1 MKKLIVGVSI
11 ISIFL
16 CNGLIFGQSLKP
28 NESAIFLRN
37 GNMIMGEIIDIS
49 STRRVLQ
56 LKDGTEIK
64 LTNIWMINFIN
75 TKWNF
80 PGERK
85 QIKTADHYFF
95 LKNGSIIYG
104 KIIDFSS
111 NLRVFELD
119 TGKKIKINAIR
130 RIYFSEKVP
139 NQLRKEIEKI
149 ATIFLKDGTTIS
161 GEIVDFSLSRRTL
174 VLKDGNEIK
183 LSAIDMINYVN
194 KGRSFPAERSRIVNS
209 RIYYIFLKDGGVIT
223 GRIIGFDSNAFI
235 LASGERLNVSSIKR
249 IYFPKSFFPIKR
261 KIIKR

>member
-1 MKKLIVGVSI
+1 MKKLIFVIFI
-11 ISIFL
+11 ISSIFL
-16 CNGLIFGQSLKP
+16 WSGLIFGQNLRA

-37 GNMIMGEIIDIS
+37 GNMIIGEIVDIS
-49 STRRVLQ
+49 SARRVLQ

-119 TGKKIKINAIR
+119 TGEKIKIGAIR
-130 RIYFSEKVP
+130 RIYFSKRVP
-139 NQLRKEIEKI
+139 NQLRKEIEKV
-149 ATIFLKDGTTIS
+149 ATVFLKDGTVIS
-161 GEIVDFSLSRRTL
+161 GEIIDFSLSRMVL
-174 VLKDGNEIK
+174 VLKGGNEIK
-183 LSAIDMINYVN
+183 LSAIDMINFVD
-194 KGRSFPAERSRIVNS
+194 KGRSFPSERSRIVNP

-223 GRIIGFDSNAFI
+223 GRIAGFDSNAFI
-235 LASGERLNVSSIKR
+235 LSSGERVNINSIKR
-249 IYFPKSFFPIKR
+249 IYFPRSF
-261 KIIKR
+261 